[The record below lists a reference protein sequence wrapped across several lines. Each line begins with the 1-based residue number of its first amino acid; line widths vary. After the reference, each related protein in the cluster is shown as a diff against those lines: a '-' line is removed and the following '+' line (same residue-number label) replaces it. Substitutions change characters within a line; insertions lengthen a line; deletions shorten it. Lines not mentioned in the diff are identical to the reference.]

1 MAMFEPLPALIRLQR
16 EQLGLSLDALSALS
30 GVSRSRIAA
39 LEKGDDNVTLD
50 LLVKL
55 ANALRIKVIPIGGL
69 RVEPAAPDVQTAAAA
84 AEAIRVTGQIID
96 HAAESRAE
104 LERVSGPVSRL
115 LANVLAP
122 ADQQGGSP
130 ENLGT
135 PAGLGALARAIAER
149 KKVRR
154 RG

>member
-1 MAMFEPLPALIRLQR
+1 MFEPLPALIRLQR

-50 LLVKL
+50 SLVKL

-69 RVEPAAPDVQTAAAA
+69 RIEGATPDVNTVVAA
-84 AEAIRVTGQIID
+84 AEAIRAAEQIID
-96 HAAESRAE
+96 HAAESRDE
-104 LERVSGPVSRL
+104 LRRVSVPVSRQ

-122 ADQQGGSP
+122 ADQHGGSP

-135 PAGLGALARAIAER
+135 TTGIGAFARAIAKRR
-149 KKVRR
+149 KLRR
-154 RG
+154 RA

>member
-1 MAMFEPLPALIRLQR
+1 MFEPLPALIRLQR

-69 RVEPAAPDVQTAAAA
+69 RIEGATPDVQTVVAA
-84 AEAIRVTGQIID
+84 AEAIRAAEKIID

-104 LERVSGPVSRL
+104 LRRVSGPVAGL
-115 LANVLAP
+115 LAQVLAP
-122 ADQQGGSP
+122 ADQQDGSP

-135 PAGLGALARAIAER
+135 TAGLGALARAIAKRR
-149 KKVRR
+149 KLRR
-154 RG
+154 RA

>member
-1 MAMFEPLPALIRLQR
+1 MFEPFPALIRLQR
-16 EQLGLSLDALSALS
+16 EQLGLTLDSLSALS

-69 RVEPAAPDVQTAAAA
+69 RIEGATPDVNTVVAA
-84 AEAIRVTGQIID
+84 AEAVRVASQIID
-96 HAAESRAE
+96 HAIESRAE
-104 LERVSGPVSRL
+104 LQRVSGPVSGL
-115 LANVLAP
+115 LAQVLAP
-122 ADQQGGSP
+122 ADQPGGSP

-135 PAGLGALARAIAER
+135 MAGLGALARAIAKRR
-149 KKVRR
+149 KLRR
-154 RG
+154 RA